1 MKEHLHPKTWLLRIL
16 TALPVAWMLNGT
28 AVPAQ
33 SHELFAV
40 SDLSR
45 VFEDGYNLPAAYDTL
60 KVFGIRGEII
70 SGQFAIYA
78 KRDLKDVTVEMGEL
92 KNHAG
97 STTLS
102 AGAVGWNFV
111 GSIPLS
117 ANAPNQPSH
126 ATVRSAPARF
136 PDYLMPD
143 RQMNMDKGMFQSV
156 WLTISIPCTAV
167 AGGYYGNVTVRSGQG
182 EQSLPV
188 HLRVYPFSLP
198 AERHLKVT
206 EWYNTGNFE
215 KLHGV
220 EGKYSDAW
228 FDMLGKYAEN
238 MAAHRQNVFQVSMN
252 SIDIS
257 LSSAG
262 ELAFDFSRFDQIAQV
277 FWDTEQMDYLET
289 GFLAK
294 FGEGAWFSTEIVLKD
309 FRVQSEKTG
318 EEIILPGKDIIPSLL
333 PEFER
338 HLRRKG
344 WLKKTLFHI
353 QDEPTLRN
361 VMAWRELSAYLHGYA
376 PDLIRIDAIETTNL
390 FDDIEIAVPKLDYLG
405 AWHDTY
411 RKASREGTE
420 IWFYTVGIYQA
431 NSYPNK
437 TIDMPVMDN
446 RILHWLNYRYDLSGY
461 LHWGWNQWTENP
473 YTDVGM
479 HIGDG
484 WHVYPVK
491 GGVLN
496 SLRWEQMRNG
506 LQDYEYF
513 WMLEKKTEALKDSL
527 GSVFKWIDPKQRSK
541 EIAGEVVMDLLN
553 HTHDP
558 EVLYQAKRDVIEELQ
573 AFNTPPM
580 IYVQTNPPVNSTVV
594 KGQSYLMELFG
605 WTEPGT
611 KIVANGEEIP
621 VDEQGLFLWNFHLTE
636 DDNSVVVQ
644 ASNEHGTKEIVR
656 EFVVEY

>member
-1 MKEHLHPKTWLLRIL
+1 MKRYIHPKSWLLNFL
-16 TALPVAWMLNGT
+16 TALPIVLTVSGT
-28 AVPAQ
+28 VLHAQ
-33 SHELFAV
+33 SFELFAV
-40 SDLSR
+40 SDLTR
-45 VFEDGYNLPAAYDTL
+45 VFEDGYNLPVTYDTL
-60 KVFGIRGEII
+60 KVFGIRGEIV
-70 SGQFAIYA
+70 SGQFALKA
-78 KRDLKDVTVEMGEL
+78 KKDLKDVSIDVSEL
-92 KNHAG
+92 ENHTEGTSLSTG
-97 STTLS
+97 SL
-102 AGAVGWNFV
+102 AWNFV

-117 ANAPNQPSH
+117 ANAPNQPSQV
-126 ATVRSAPARF
+126 TVRSAPARF

-143 RQMNMDKGMFQSV
+143 KQISLNKGMFQSV
-156 WLTISIPCTAV
+156 WLTISIPYTAV
-167 AGGYYGNVTVRSGQG
+167 AGGYYGNVTVKSSQG

-188 HLRVYPFSLP
+188 YLRVYPLSLP

-206 EWYNTGNFE
+206 EWHNTGNFE

-220 EGKYSDAW
+220 EGTYSEAW
-228 FDMLGKYAEN
+228 FNMLRTYADN
-238 MAAHRQNVFQVSMN
+238 MAAHRQNVFRVSMN

-262 ELAFDFSRFDQIAQV
+262 ELAFDFIRFDQIAQV
-277 FWDTEQMDYLET
+277 FWDTERMDYLET

-309 FRVQSEKTG
+309 FHVKSEKTG
-318 EEIILPGKDIIPSLL
+318 EQIIMPGKDVLPGLL
-333 PEFER
+333 PAFES
-338 HLRRKG
+338 HIRRKG
-344 WLKKTLFHI
+344 WLDKTLFHI

-361 VMAWRELSAYLHGYA
+361 VRAWREVSAYIHRYA
-376 PDLIRIDAIETTNL
+376 PDLVRMDAIETTNL

-411 RKASREGTE
+411 RKAAREGTE
-420 IWFYTVGIYQA
+420 LWFYTVGIYQA

-446 RILHWLNYRYDLSGY
+446 RIMHWLNYKYDLSGF

-473 YTDVGM
+473 YADVGM

-491 GGVLN
+491 EGVLN

-513 WMLEKKTEALKDSL
+513 WMLEDRIEALKDSL
-527 GSVFKWIDPKQRSK
+527 GSSFKWIDPKQRSK
-541 EIAGEVVMDLLN
+541 EITGHVVMDLLN

-558 EVLYQAKRDVIEELQ
+558 EVLYQAKREVIEELLT
-573 AFNTPPM
+573 FNASPM
-580 IYVQTNPPVNSTVV
+580 IYMQTNPAVNSTVV
-594 KGQSYLMELFG
+594 RGQSYLVELLG

-621 VDEQGLFLWNFHLTE
+621 VDKQGLFLWNFQLSE
-636 DDNSVVVQ
+636 DSNSIIVQ
-644 ASNEHGTKEIVR
+644 VSNEHGSKEIVR
-656 EFVVEY
+656 EFVVKY

>member
-1 MKEHLHPKTWLLRIL
+1 MKKHLSPKSPLLNF
-16 TALPVAWMLNGT
+16 LPPLAIIWMLSGT
-28 AVPAQ
+28 VVHAQ
-33 SHELFAV
+33 SVELFAV

-45 VFEDGYNLPAAYDTL
+45 VFEDGYNLPLMHDTL
-60 KVFGIRGEII
+60 KLFGIRGEIV
-70 SGQFAIYA
+70 SGQFALTA
-78 KRDLKDVTVEMGEL
+78 KKDLKDVTVEVGEL
-92 KNHAG
+92 KDRDGGAAL
-97 STTLS
+97 ST
-102 AGAVGWNFV
+102 GAVGWNFV

-117 ANAPNQPSH
+117 ANAPNQPGH
-126 ATVRSAPARF
+126 VTVRSAPARF
-136 PDYLMPD
+136 PDYIMPD
-143 RQMNMDKGMFQSV
+143 KQINLDKGMFRSV
-156 WLTISIPCTAV
+156 WLTISIPYNAV
-167 AGGYYGNVTVRSGQG
+167 AGGYSGNVTVKSSKG
-182 EQSLPV
+182 EASLPV
-188 HLRVYPFSLP
+188 YLRVYPLSLP
-198 AERHLKVT
+198 EARHLKVT
-206 EWYNTGNFE
+206 EWYNTRNFE

-220 EGKYSDAW
+220 EGTYSEDW
-228 FDMLGKYAEN
+228 FNMLRTYAEN

-252 SIDIS
+252 SIEIS

-262 ELAFDFSRFDQIAQV
+262 ELAFDFTRFDQIAQV

-309 FRVQSEKTG
+309 FRVKSEATG
-318 EEIILPGKDIIPSLL
+318 EEITVPGKDIVPVLL
-333 PEFER
+333 PAFER

-344 WLKKTLFHI
+344 WLDKTLFHI
-353 QDEPTLRN
+353 HDEPTLRN
-361 VMAWRELSAYLHGYA
+361 VMAWRELSAYLHRYA
-376 PDLIRIDAIETTNL
+376 PELTRIDAIETTNL

-405 AWHDTY
+405 AWYDIY
-411 RKASREGTE
+411 NKAAREGTE

-446 RILHWLNYRYDLSGY
+446 RILHWLNYKYDLSGF

-473 YTDVGM
+473 YADVGM

-491 GGVLN
+491 EGVLN

-513 WMLEKKTEALKDSL
+513 WMLENRIAALKDSL
-527 GSVFKWIDPKQRSK
+527 GLSFKWIDPKQRPK
-541 EIAGEVVMDLLN
+541 EIAGQVVMDLLN

-558 EVLYQAKRDVIEELQ
+558 EVLYQAKKEVIEELLV
-573 AFNTPPM
+573 FNTSPM
-580 IYVQTNPPVNSTVV
+580 IYVQTNPAVNSTVV
-594 KGQSYLMELFG
+594 KGQSYLVELLG

-611 KIVANGEEIP
+611 KIVANDEEIP
-621 VDEQGLFLWNFHLTE
+621 VDEQGLFLWNFSLSE
-636 DDNSVVVQ
+636 DNNSIIIK
-644 ASNEHGTKEIVR
+644 ASNEHGSKELLR